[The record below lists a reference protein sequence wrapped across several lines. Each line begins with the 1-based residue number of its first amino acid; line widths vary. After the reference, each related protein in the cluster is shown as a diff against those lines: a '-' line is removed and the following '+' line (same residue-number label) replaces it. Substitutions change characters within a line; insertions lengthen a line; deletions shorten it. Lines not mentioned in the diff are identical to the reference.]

1 MSTTAGVDWRIV
13 GEEVGRC
20 SCDWACP
27 CQFEGDPTHGY
38 CRVVVAMDITEGHF
52 GDVDL
57 TGVKFGLLVAFPGPL
72 YEGNGSLQLFLDEAA
87 GEEQR
92 DAIRQLWT
100 GEHGGALFEIFTS
113 ICPDKHETVVTSIDI
128 DSDRERRV
136 ATVRIGEFGDTT
148 IEPIKSPATGDEHRV
163 RIDLPNGFEYKQA
176 EVGNAVRWRTT
187 AGEHLN
193 LEHENTYAQIAHV
206 KWSSDGTTG

>member
-1 MSTTAGVDWRIV
+1 MSATAGVDWRIV
-13 GEEVGRC
+13 GEEVGSC

-128 DSDRERRV
+128 GSDRERRV
-136 ATVRIGEFGDTT
+136 ATVRIGEFGETT

-176 EVGNAVRWRTT
+176 EVGNTVQASASGADPLSFSFERS
-187 AGEHLN
+187 
-193 LEHENTYAQIAHV
+193 YAQLNRFD
-206 KWSSDGTTG
+206 WSPAGAG

>member
-1 MSTTAGVDWRIV
+1 MSESGGVDWRIV
-13 GEEVGRC
+13 GEEVGSC

-38 CRVVVAMDITEGHF
+38 CRVVAGMRITEGHF

-57 TGVKFGLLVAFPGPL
+57 TGTKLGLIISFPGPL
-72 YEGNGSLQLFLDEAA
+72 YEGNGSVQLFNDEASS
-87 GEEQR
+87 GEQR
-92 DAIRQLWT
+92 DAIEKLVS
-100 GEHGGALFEIFTS
+100 GEHGGAFFEIFAS
-113 ICPDKHETVVTSIDI
+113 ICPDKHETVVTSIEI

-136 ATVRIGEFGDTT
+136 ASIRIGDVGAAT

-176 EVGNAVRWRTT
+176 EVGNTVQASASAEDPLSFSFERS
-187 AGEHLN
+187 
-193 LEHENTYAQIAHV
+193 YAQLN
-206 KWSSDGTTG
+206 KFDWSPAGAA

>member
-1 MSTTAGVDWRIV
+1 MSTNGGVDWRIV
-13 GEEVGRC
+13 GEEVGSC

-38 CRVVVAMDITEGHF
+38 CRVVVGMRITEGHF

-57 TGVKFGLLVAFPGPL
+57 TGAKFGLLVSFPGPL
-72 YEGNGSLQLFLDEAA
+72 YEGNGSIQLFNDEASS
-87 GEEQR
+87 EEQR
-92 DAIRQLWT
+92 DAIEKLVS
-100 GEHGGALFEIFTS
+100 GEYGGAFFEIFSS
-113 ICPDKHETVVTSIDI
+113 ICPDKRETIVTSIDI

-136 ATVRIGEFGDTT
+136 AAVRIGDVASAT

-176 EVGNAVRWRTT
+176 EVGNTVQASASADDPLSFSFERS
-187 AGEHLN
+187 
-193 LEHENTYAQIAHV
+193 YAQLN
-206 KWSSDGTTG
+206 KFDWSPAGVV

>member
-1 MSTTAGVDWRIV
+1 MAESAGVDWRIV
-13 GEEVGRC
+13 GEEVGSC

-38 CRVVVAMDITEGHF
+38 CRVVAAMTITEGHF

-57 TGVKFGLLVAFPGPL
+57 TGVKFGALVAFPGPL
-72 YEGNGSLQLFLDEAA
+72 YEGNGSMQIFTDEASS
-87 GEEQR
+87 EEQR
-92 DAIRQLWT
+92 DAIEKLWS
-100 GEHGGALFEIFTS
+100 GEYGGPFFEIFSS
-113 ICPDKHETVVTSIDI
+113 ICPDKHETLVTSIDV

-136 ATVRIGEFGDTT
+136 ATIRIGDYGTAT

-176 EVGNAVRWRTT
+176 EVGNTVEAR
-187 AGEHLN
+187 ALGEGPLSYSFERSYGQLN
-193 LEHENTYAQIAHV
+193 
-206 KWSSDGTTG
+206 KFDWSSAGAG